1 MIQTFWTSN
10 LPTKR
15 SEEQYWELPITTQRW
30 KTDSLDLSNLLWE
43 FSPINL
49 KQMDTVALLNRV
61 DTKFII
67 PIDKLANALPSLYSD
82 YRILVIDG
90 RRMSHYRTLYFDTQN
105 FSLYNLH
112 VNGNSERYKVRSREY
127 LDSNEAFLEVKH
139 KNRKDR
145 TIKERIQ
152 TVEPVIEL
160 DSQTSDWLQDI
171 LPYHSCDLEP
181 KIWVMFTRMTL
192 VNKHLSE
199 RVTIDIDL
207 TFYAPIN
214 IVQMDGIAIAEVKR
228 DGAHLHSPFLDLMH
242 AQRYQPQGFSKY
254 CIGTSLLYDQVK
266 KNSLKPKLLW
276 LEKISKGVRH
286 E

>member
-1 MIQTFWTSN
+1 MIQDFWMTN
-10 LPTKR
+10 TLTKK

-30 KTDSLDLSNLLWE
+30 KADTLDLSNLLWG

-49 KQMDTVALLNRV
+49 KQMDSVALLNRV

-67 PIDKLANALPSLYSD
+67 PTGKLLNALPSLYSN
-82 YRILVIDG
+82 YRILVIEG
-90 RRMSHYRTLYFDTQN
+90 RRMSHYRTLYYDTPN
-105 FSLYNLH
+105 FALYNLH

-145 TIKERIQ
+145 TIKERIS
-152 TVEPVIEL
+152 TTEPVIQL
-160 DSQTSDWLQDI
+160 DSHASLWLQGV
-171 LPYHSCDLEP
+171 LPYQSRDLEP

-192 VNKHLSE
+192 VNKQLCE
-199 RVTIDIDL
+199 RVTIDVDL
-207 TFYAPIN
+207 TFYAPFN

-228 DGAHLHSPFLDLMH
+228 DGVHCDSPFINLMH
-242 AQRYQPQGFSKY
+242 AQRYHPQGFSKY
-254 CIGTSLLYDQVK
+254 CIGTSLLYDTVK
-266 KNSLKPKLLW
+266 KNSLKQKLLW
-276 LEKISKGVRH
+276 LEKISRGDRH